1 MKELFELQT
10 GIYPRWASCENRTGQ
25 KGSAAM
31 TGGGRKGSAYI
42 PVQAHST
49 VTLAC
54 EKGTSGI
61 VRRMWMTM
69 SDMSQ
74 VMLRG
79 LRLKCYWDGDLLP
92 AVNTPLGDFFAM
104 STGRVYPLHSSLLSS
119 PEGRSFVHF
128 IQMPFRESMRID
140 LENTTDFNLRE
151 LYYDVD
157 YTIGDSLGDE
167 VLYFH
172 AWYNHQNET
181 VIREDFQVLP
191 MIHGQGRFLGLSIGI
206 ICDQDRYSDVWWGEG
221 EMKFF
226 LDGDIPY
233 PTLCNTGAEDYIS
246 TGYGVNG
253 FSDLYSGCHECDKQN
268 MRFSFYR
275 FHIPDPIFFYESIRV
290 TWQQIGAIDSHLFH
304 DQKKLYFLQMKNGEP
319 YMKTDGS
326 VLDIPAIDTS
336 QIKPILFERTDEVSS
351 TAYFYHA
358 SHHPQIEPVY

>member
-1 MKELFELQT
+1 MKELFELQA

-61 VRRMWMTM
+61 IRRMWMTL

-191 MIHGQGRFLGLSIGI
+191 RSIFGI
-206 ICDQDRYSDVWWGEG
+206 VHRDHLRS
-221 EMKFF
+221 
-226 LDGDIPY
+226 
-233 PTLCNTGAEDYIS
+233 
-246 TGYGVNG
+246 
-253 FSDLYSGCHECDKQN
+253 
-268 MRFSFYR
+268 
-275 FHIPDPIFFYESIRV
+275 
-290 TWQQIGAIDSHLFH
+290 GAILRCLVGRRRNEVFFGRGHTLPH
-304 DQKKLYFLQMKNGEP
+304 ALQYGCRGLYFHWLWCKWIFR
-319 YMKTDGS
+319 S
-326 VLDIPAIDTS
+326 L
-336 QIKPILFERTDEVSS
+336 
-351 TAYFYHA
+351 
-358 SHHPQIEPVY
+358 

>member
-1 MKELFELQT
+1 
-10 GIYPRWASCENRTGQ
+10 
-25 KGSAAM
+25 M

-61 VRRMWMTM
+61 IRRMWMTL

-206 ICDQDRYSDVWWGEG
+206 I
-221 EMKFF
+221 
-226 LDGDIPY
+226 
-233 PTLCNTGAEDYIS
+233 
-246 TGYGVNG
+246 
-253 FSDLYSGCHECDKQN
+253 
-268 MRFSFYR
+268 
-275 FHIPDPIFFYESIRV
+275 
-290 TWQQIGAIDSHLFH
+290 
-304 DQKKLYFLQMKNGEP
+304 
-319 YMKTDGS
+319 
-326 VLDIPAIDTS
+326 
-336 QIKPILFERTDEVSS
+336 
-351 TAYFYHA
+351 
-358 SHHPQIEPVY
+358 